1 MNIKNEKHSC
11 AICAYYDDF
20 SWVCFNPE
28 ATDGGDFVIPE
39 HVCVCWKSRRINHDN
54 KKRFEEQDP

>member
-1 MNIKNEKHSC
+1 MNNDKQCC
-11 AICAYYDDF
+11 ATCAWHDD
-20 SWVCFNPE
+20 WTYVCFNPE

-54 KKRFEEQDP
+54 KKRFEEQGP